1 MVITHE
7 STEGLGKFAG
17 PRLNLFVDGTRVG
30 VCDWEGIQG
39 KFIFELLRIASEGD
53 VIAQAQ
59 KDRVSLDQMNYRCA
73 QRQWAADAL
82 ASVATP
88 ENIIAVREYVS
99 NIPPPQSAPKVAK
112 PEPVQTSARTK
123 SPEPVFV
130 NVGVERELFVFLE
143 NRVEKIEAAL
153 KPLGARLSSLES
165 SVKEFNFDEIRK
177 RLQAID
183 AKIVNVE
190 AEERVIAAHLK
201 THLKRCWRD
210 SFGGAGFRNP
220 SEIPDDLETLN
231 APRKL

>member
-7 STEGLGKFAG
+7 STEGMGKFAG
-17 PRLNLFVDGTRVG
+17 PRLNLFVSNGSEDGTRVG
-30 VCDWEGIQG
+30 VCDWEPVQG
-39 KFIFELLRIASEGD
+39 KFIFELLRIASEAD
-53 VIAQAQ
+53 VISQAQ
-59 KDRVSLDQMNYRCA
+59 KDNVSLDQMNYRCA

-88 ENIIAVREYVS
+88 ENLVAVREYVS
-99 NIPPPQSAPKVAK
+99 KIPPPQSAPKVAK
-112 PEPVQTSARTK
+112 PEPVETLAPAK
-123 SPEPVFV
+123 LPELPVYV

-153 KPLGARLSSLES
+153 KSLGARLSSLES

-190 AEERVIAAHLK
+190 AEERVTAAHLK
-201 THLKRCWRD
+201 THLKRCWCDGR
-210 SFGGAGFRNP
+210 SGGFTVP
-220 SEIPDDLETLN
+220 E
-231 APRKL
+231 